1 MYYMKTTIELLLA
14 LNDIN
19 PDTLTITE
27 GKNFEGGSST
37 RISNDR
43 WSIVVNN
50 FEPNTYG
57 VVRITTIGI
66 KDNTTDMWTGYD
78 YLGKT
83 DTGDYLGELLK
94 LFNQYFK

>member
-1 MYYMKTTIELLLA
+1 MKTTIELLLA

-19 PDTLTITE
+19 PANLIITE
-27 GKNFEGGSST
+27 TNNFEGGLST
-37 RISNDR
+37 HISNER

-57 VVRITTIGI
+57 VVRITTIGV
-66 KDNTTDMWTGYD
+66 KDLSTDSWTGYD

-83 DTGDYLGELLK
+83 DSGGYLSELLT
-94 LFNQYFK
+94 LFRQYFK